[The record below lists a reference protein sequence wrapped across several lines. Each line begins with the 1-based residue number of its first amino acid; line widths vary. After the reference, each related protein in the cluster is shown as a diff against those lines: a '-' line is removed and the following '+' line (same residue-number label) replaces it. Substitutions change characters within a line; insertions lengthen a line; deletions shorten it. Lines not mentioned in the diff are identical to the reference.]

1 MPCLP
6 SGRVDLAQAASWIV
20 ANIDPGRDAP
30 SVALRHARRILA
42 SQASFTPSEI
52 GSLRRALIG

>member
-6 SGRVDLAQAASWIV
+6 SGRVDLAQAALWII

-30 SVALRHARRILA
+30 TAAARNARRILA
-42 SQASFTPSEI
+42 GQASFTPSEVA
-52 GSLRRALIG
+52 SLRRALI